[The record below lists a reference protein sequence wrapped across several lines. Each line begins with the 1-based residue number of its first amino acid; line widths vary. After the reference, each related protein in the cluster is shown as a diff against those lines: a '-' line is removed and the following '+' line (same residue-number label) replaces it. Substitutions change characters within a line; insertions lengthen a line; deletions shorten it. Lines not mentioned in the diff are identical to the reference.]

1 MKEKPNKNVT
11 LIKDIDA
18 ALNNA
23 AASILNGQALRNT
36 PDARKRKLRSYLSGI
51 LDAIL
56 EHRKSGEVT
65 AEELVFVMVA
75 AALFIQKLLVS
86 KNKRSPVYEDLA
98 KDMII
103 DWETQE

>member
-1 MKEKPNKNVT
+1 VKEKTNKSAS

-23 AASILNGQALRNT
+23 AAAVLNGQALRET
-36 PDARKRKLRSYLSGI
+36 TDARKRKLRSYLGGI

-65 AEELVFVMVA
+65 AEELVFVMIA

-86 KNKRSPVYEDLA
+86 KNKRSPVYEDIA
-98 KDMII
+98 KDMTE
-103 DWETQE
+103 DWEADV